1 MYQALES
8 TQPKCL
14 WCLKDYNPYPNLAS
28 CLVPVNL
35 LCQNCQSRLNYQPRV
50 FYMDKIPIYSL
61 YRYDQEFSRLLIQY
75 KEARDVVLAPV
86 FLSSHIF
93 ELRKRYWN
101 KAKILMPSSQEKIKE
116 RGFNHLS
123 LMYQDVFNNLE
134 SPYIKLSTRKQ
145 VGLSKSQR
153 ADIHFDLKQE
163 VTAKSVVLLDDVITT
178 GSTFKEA
185 IRLLPN
191 KKIQCFSIA
200 YKP

>member
-1 MYQALES
+1 
-8 TQPKCL
+8 
-14 WCLKDYNPYPNLAS
+14 
-28 CLVPVNL
+28 
-35 LCQNCQSRLNYQPRV
+35 
-50 FYMDKIPIYSL
+50 MDKIPIYSL

-86 FLSSHIF
+86 FLSGHIF

-153 ADIHFDLKQE
+153 ADIHFDLKQG
-163 VTAKSVVLLDDVITT
+163 VTSKSVVLLDDVITT